1 MEKSYYWRKQDSLR
15 YDSYRFI
22 LVVIGA
28 IIIGLNLNSFV
39 YFGGLI
45 PGGFTGIA
53 ILIQKLIMTFF
64 NFKIPYSFINIPLNL
79 LLAIICFKYIG
90 KKFAV
95 FSIINIILTGLVVDF
110 FPYYEI
116 TYDLLLTSVFGGIIN
131 GFATALCFRM
141 DATTGGTD
149 FISAFF
155 SKKYGI
161 DTFNYVFLGNTI
173 LLIIAGLIYG
183 WEKSLYSIIYQYATT
198 QVLHLLYRRYKKH
211 TLFIIT
217 DKPKEV
223 YDEIKSTTNH
233 SATLFKGTG
242 LYKEEERNLVYSVVS
257 GDEVSLVINNI
268 KKIDNK
274 AFIDDVS
281 SERVYGWFFER
292 PMS

>member
-1 MEKSYYWRKQDSLR
+1 M
-15 YDSYRFI
+15 
-22 LVVIGA
+22 
-28 IIIGLNLNSFV
+28 
-39 YFGGLI
+39 
-45 PGGFTGIA
+45 
-53 ILIQKLIMTFF
+53 
-64 NFKIPYSFINIPLNL
+64 
-79 LLAIICFKYIG
+79 LAIICFKYIG

-198 QVLHLLYRRYKKH
+198 QVLHLLYRR
-211 TLFIIT
+211 
-217 DKPKEV
+217 
-223 YDEIKSTTNH
+223 
-233 SATLFKGTG
+233 
-242 LYKEEERNLVYSVVS
+242 
-257 GDEVSLVINNI
+257 
-268 KKIDNK
+268 
-274 AFIDDVS
+274 
-281 SERVYGWFFER
+281 
-292 PMS
+292 